1 MYPPRF
7 DYSAPATLPEA
18 LSELAQLGEDGRVLA
33 GGQSLIPMMKLRLAS
48 PAHLVDI
55 NRISELSYIRREN
68 GHLAIGA
75 LARHA
80 DVVASPLV
88 PDASKIMA
96 DAAPWIAD
104 PLVRNRGTLC
114 GSVAHCDPEG
124 DWNSVML
131 AVGASVIAVS
141 EGGERSIPISE
152 FIVDFFTNS
161 LQPGEMVKEVRV
173 PIPTGATGGAYI
185 KLERKIGDYATVGV
199 ATHLELDAQGKISA
213 AGIGLTSVHT
223 CNLKATRAEAI
234 LIGQTP
240 TDELFAEAAE
250 AAASGCAPDS
260 DVRGPAEF
268 KQAVVR
274 EYTKRG
280 LARSLAVAQGGRAA
294 GHPASS
300 REA

>member
-7 DYSAPATLPEA
+7 DYSAPATLSEA

-55 NRISELSYIRREN
+55 NQISELSYLRREN

-80 DVVASPLV
+80 DIVASPLV
-88 PDASKIMA
+88 SEVSKAMA

-131 AVGASVIAVS
+131 AVGASVVAAS
-141 EGGERSIPISE
+141 QDGERTIPISD
-152 FIVDFFTNS
+152 FVVDFFTNS

-173 PIPTGATGGAYI
+173 PVPTGTNGGAYI

-199 ATHLELDAQGKISA
+199 AAHLELDGEGKISA

-223 CNLKATRAEAI
+223 HNMKAIDAETI
-234 LIGQTP
+234 LVGQTP
-240 TDELFAEAAE
+240 SDELFAEAAE
-250 AAASGCAPDS
+250 AAARSCDPDS
-260 DVRGPAEF
+260 DVRGPADF
-268 KQAVVR
+268 KRAVVR

-280 LARSLAVAQGGRAA
+280 LARALAGAQGGTA
-294 GHPASS
+294 GHPPMS
-300 REA
+300 REV

>member
-48 PAHLVDI
+48 PGHLVDI
-55 NRISELSYIRREN
+55 NRLSELSYIRREN

-88 PDASKIMA
+88 PDASKVMA

-141 EGGERSIPISE
+141 QGGERTIPISE

-161 LQPGEMVKEVRV
+161 LKPGEMVKEVRV
-173 PIPTGATGGAYI
+173 PVPTGATGGAYI

-199 ATHLELDAQGKISA
+199 ATHLELDDQGKISV

-223 CNLKATRAEAI
+223 CNMKATQAEAI

-300 REA
+300 RET

>member
-7 DYSAPATLPEA
+7 DYSAPATLSEA
-18 LSELAQLGEDGRVLA
+18 LSELAELGEDGRVLA

-48 PAHLVDI
+48 PGHLVDI
-55 NRISELSYIRREN
+55 NRLSELSYIRRDN

-80 DVVASPLV
+80 DIVASPLV
-88 PDASKIMA
+88 PEVSKVMA

-104 PLVRNRGTLC
+104 PLVRNRGTLV

-131 AVGASVIAVS
+131 AVGASVVAIS
-141 EGGERSIPISE
+141 KTGERTIPISE
-152 FIVDFFTNS
+152 FVVDFFTNS
-161 LQPGEMVKEVRV
+161 LQPGEMVKEVQV
-173 PIPTGATGGAYI
+173 PVPTGANGGAYI

-199 ATHLELDAQGKISA
+199 ATHLELDDQGKISA
-213 AGIGLTSVHT
+213 AGIGLTSVNTH
-223 CNLKATRAEAI
+223 NMKAYQAEAL
-234 LIGQTP
+234 LIGQAP
-240 TDELFAEAAE
+240 TEELFAEAAE
-250 AAASGCAPDS
+250 AAARGCAPDS

-274 EYTKRG
+274 EYTKRA
-280 LARSLAVAQGGRAA
+280 LARSLAQARGEV
-294 GHPASS
+294 
-300 REA
+300 

>member
-18 LSELAQLGEDGRVLA
+18 LSELARLGGDGRVLA
-33 GGQSLIPMMKLRLAS
+33 GGQSLIPMMKLRVAA

-55 NRISELSYIRREN
+55 NRLSELSYIRREN

-80 DVVASPLV
+80 DIVDSPLV
-88 PDASKIMA
+88 PEVSKSMA

-141 EGGERSIPISE
+141 ESGERSIPISE
-152 FIVDFFTNS
+152 FVVDFFTNS
-161 LQPGEMVKEVRV
+161 LEPGEMVKEVRIPV
-173 PIPTGATGGAYI
+173 PKGANGGAYI

-199 ATHLELDAQGKISA
+199 ATHLELDDQGKIRA

-223 CNLKATRAEAI
+223 CNMKAYQAESI
-234 LIGQTP
+234 LMGQTP
-240 TDELFAEAAE
+240 SEELFAEAAE
-250 AAASGCAPDS
+250 AAARGCAPDS

-280 LARSLAVAQGGRAA
+280 LARSLAGAQGGTAN
-294 GHPASS
+294 HPPMS

>member
-7 DYSAPATLPEA
+7 EYSAPGNMAEA
-18 LSELAQLGEDGRVLA
+18 LALLAELGDEGRVLA

-48 PAHLVDI
+48 PSHLVDI
-55 NRISELSYIRREN
+55 NRLSDLSYIRREN

-88 PDASKIMA
+88 GEVSKTMA
-96 DAAPWIAD
+96 AAAPWIAD
-104 PLVRNRGTLC
+104 PLVRNRGTLV

-131 AVGASVIAVS
+131 AIGASVVATS
-141 EGGERSIPISE
+141 QSGERTIPISE
-152 FIVDFFTNS
+152 FVVDFFTNS
-161 LQPGEMVKEVRV
+161 LKPGEMVKEVRV
-173 PIPTGATGGAYI
+173 PVPTGANGGDYI

-199 ATHLELDAQGKISA
+199 ATHLELDDQGLISA
-213 AGIGLTSVHT
+213 AGIALTSVHT
-223 CNLKATRAEAI
+223 TNMKAVQAEA
-234 LIGQTP
+234 LLLGQTP

-268 KQAVVR
+268 KRAVVR
-274 EYTKRG
+274 EYTKRA
-280 LARSLAVAQGGRAA
+280 LAKSLGGAR
-294 GHPASS
+294 G
-300 REA
+300 EV

>member
-7 DYSAPATLPEA
+7 DYSAPTTLPEA
-18 LSELAQLGEDGRVLA
+18 LSTLAELGEDGRVLA

-55 NRISELSYIRREN
+55 NRLTELSYIRREN

-80 DVVASPLV
+80 DIVASPLIA
-88 PDASKIMA
+88 DASTAMA
-96 DAAPWIAD
+96 DAAPWVAD

-131 AVGASVIAVS
+131 AIGASVVAVS
-141 EGGERSIPISE
+141 TKGERTIPISE

-161 LQPGEMVKEVRV
+161 LSPGEMVKEVRV
-173 PIPTGATGGAYI
+173 PVPKGPSGGAYI

-199 ATHLELDAQGKISA
+199 ATHLELDDEGLIRS
-213 AGIGLTSVHT
+213 AGIGLTSVSS
-223 CNLKATRAEAI
+223 CNMKAYQAESV

-240 TDELFAEAAE
+240 SDDLFAEAA
-250 AAASGCAPDS
+250 AAAAGGCAPDS

-280 LARSLAVAQGGRAA
+280 LARSLANARGGTS
-294 GHPASS
+294 GHPPMD
-300 REA
+300 REV

>member
-7 DYSAPATLPEA
+7 DYSAPAILSEA
-18 LSELAQLGEDGRVLA
+18 LSELAELGENGRVLA

-55 NRISELSYIRREN
+55 NRLSELSYIRREN

-80 DVVASPLV
+80 DVLASPLV
-88 PDASKIMA
+88 PEASKTMA
-96 DAAPWIAD
+96 DAAPWISD
-104 PLVRNRGTLC
+104 PLVRNRGTLV

-141 EGGERSIPISE
+141 KSGERTIPISE

-161 LQPGEMVKEVRV
+161 LKPGEMVKEVRV
-173 PIPTGATGGAYI
+173 PVPTGANGGAYI

-199 ATHLELDAQGKISA
+199 ATHLELDDQGKISA
-213 AGIGLTSVHT
+213 AGIGLTSVNT
-223 CNLKATRAEAI
+223 CNMKALQAEAL
-234 LIGQTP
+234 LIGQEP
-240 TDELFAEAAE
+240 TEELFAEAADV
-250 AAASGCAPDS
+250 AARGCSPDS

-274 EYTKRG
+274 EYTKRA
-280 LARSLAVAQGGRAA
+280 LAKSLAGARGKV
-294 GHPASS
+294 
-300 REA
+300 